1 MLASQGGLRYT
12 LGEIGAKWYK
22 MGRRKTSGVPAF
34 NGVGEQMFLGQYVHT
49 LDGHGRL
56 IIPARFRPA
65 LQQGVYLMRGLD
77 HNLMALTPSQFQA
90 LATQLQRLSLTDPVA
105 RQLKRLIF
113 SAAAFERLDSAGR
126 IRIAPPLRALAGLE
140 NEVVI
145 AGVGDYF
152 ELWAPQAWQAQE
164 QALHDA
170 EANAQRFAVFQLSL
184 QAATSPADDA
194 VEDDA

>member
-1 MLASQGGLRYT
+1 
-12 LGEIGAKWYK
+12 
-22 MGRRKTSGVPAF
+22 
-34 NGVGEQMFLGQYVHT
+34 MFLGQYVHT

>member
-12 LGEIGAKWYK
+12 LGEIGAKWCK
-22 MGRRKTSGVPAF
+22 VGRRKTSGVPAF
-34 NGVGEQMFLGQYVHT
+34 NGVREQMFLGQYVHT

-77 HNLMALTPSQFQA
+77 HNLMALTPPQFQA

-184 QAATSPADDA
+184 QAATSPADHA
-194 VEDDA
+194 GEDDA